1 LFASCIVKHCK
12 SKLQETLS
20 CVSIGGAVGMSMLV
34 TFGRVIR
41 LEGRLSGARYAA
53 ISDVGQSCYAGNDPR
68 PLGHASLSLA
78 AAASGVR
85 SLCGEPNISK
95 PTMNFRIVAER
106 KSGG

>member
-1 LFASCIVKHCK
+1 
-12 SKLQETLS
+12 
-20 CVSIGGAVGMSMLV
+20 MSMLV

-41 LEGRLSGARYAA
+41 LEGCLSRARYAA
-53 ISDVGQSCYAGNDPR
+53 ISDVGQSCYAGNDMR
-68 PLGHASLSLA
+68 PLAYASLSLA

-85 SLCGEPNISK
+85 SLCGLPSISK